1 MKAPQVLTKLL
12 KTVATFLSTRRY
24 FSLVVHQKKLILNQ
38 FSGSSLWANES
49 TSGFQKGTQV
59 VSR

>member
-12 KTVATFLSTRRY
+12 KTVVTFLGTRRY
-24 FSLVVHQKKLILNQ
+24 FSMVVHKILIFNQ
-38 FSGSSLWANES
+38 FSGSSVWANES
-49 TSGFQKGTQV
+49 TSSFYKGTQV